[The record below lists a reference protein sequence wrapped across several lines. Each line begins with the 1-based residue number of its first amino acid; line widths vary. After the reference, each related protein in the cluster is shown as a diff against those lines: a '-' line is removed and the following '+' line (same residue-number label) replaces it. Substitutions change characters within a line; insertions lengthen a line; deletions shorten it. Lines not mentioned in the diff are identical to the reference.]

1 MYHIHYIQ
9 PDGTT
14 GNLQTDDGAM
24 TTTNS
29 IDMAVT
35 YAIHLSDIVTDD
47 TTFVVMLKND
57 EVFDLAIGLA
67 RKGVWVDTTLG
78 VDEYN
83 YAPASITAR
92 LNEALAEQEN
102 N

>member
-29 IDMAVT
+29 IDMAVS
-35 YAIHLSDIVTDD
+35 YAIHLSNIVTDA

-57 EVFDLAIGLA
+57 EVFDHAIGLA
-67 RKGVWVDTTLG
+67 RKGVWADLTTK
-78 VDEYN
+78 EHN
-83 YAPASITAR
+83 
-92 LNEALAEQEN
+92 
-102 N
+102 